1 MKWITHDYIR
11 YIQESAI
18 RQAKEN
24 QEKESCIFH
33 FDFAENWTAILPN
46 EVQSYHWH
54 KRQVSI
60 FTCVVTRKQ
69 SIQSFAVISD
79 DTCHDAA
86 HACFALQIIH
96 NYMKEQLKPD
106 THVTYVS
113 DGACSHFKN
122 KYQLFELCQKD
133 HISTKWIFSA
143 TGHGK
148 NSCDGV
154 GGLLKHQ
161 ATLYNLRAASSAVI
175 MSASQMV
182 AQMSA
187 KLKNVKLLCANADE
201 LETFRQFKKSQW
213 KSLPRVPGIRSWHV
227 WLSTSEGTD
236 RGRVLL
242 ASRTAKCDLQK
253 MQPF

>member
-1 MKWITHDYIR
+1 MLLMFLMVHAVTSKT
-11 YIQESAI
+11 ST
-18 RQAKEN
+18 
-24 QEKESCIFH
+24 SCSSYVRKI
-33 FDFAENWTAILPN
+33 IYQ
-46 EVQSYHWH
+46 QSG
-54 KRQVSI
+54 
-60 FTCVVTRKQ
+60 F
-69 SIQSFAVISD
+69 F
-79 DTCHDAA
+79 
-86 HACFALQIIH
+86 L
-96 NYMKEQLKPD
+96 
-106 THVTYVS
+106 
-113 DGACSHFKN
+113 
-122 KYQLFELCQKD
+122 
-133 HISTKWIFSA
+133 A